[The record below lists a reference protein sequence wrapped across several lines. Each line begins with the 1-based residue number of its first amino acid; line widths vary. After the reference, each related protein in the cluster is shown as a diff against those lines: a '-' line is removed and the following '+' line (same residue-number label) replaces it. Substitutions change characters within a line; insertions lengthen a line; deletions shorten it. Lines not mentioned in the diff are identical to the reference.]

1 MLDENSLIRRIAHKR
16 EIHQLNTEIEHYRK
30 QYEEDSKLLK
40 EITSNKEALEKV
52 AREKYLMK
60 KENEDIFI
68 LKKTMMESKMKD
80 KLAVVGAIVLF
91 VGLALQFVKLA
102 WAPYVYLAG
111 ACLFAYVQLVS
122 DYKGK
127 NIIIR
132 RLRRQQLLG
141 AMLLVLTGVIML
153 LWKRNEWIVCLTVAA
168 VLELYTA
175 FRIPQEE
182 AKEN

>member
-1 MLDENSLIRRIAHKR
+1 MC
-16 EIHQLNTEIEHYRK
+16 
-30 QYEEDSKLLK
+30 
-40 EITSNKEALEKV
+40 
-52 AREKYLMK
+52 
-60 KENEDIFI
+60 
-68 LKKTMMESKMKD
+68 
-80 KLAVVGAIVLF
+80 LAIM
-91 VGLALQFVKLA
+91 
-102 WAPYVYLAG
+102 